1 MFVYYIIS
9 YSAVTY
15 DDYEYPG
22 WAEGMGL
29 CISFSSMIW
38 VPAYFVYYLVTGPGT
53 VRYMRGCQMAKFDF
67 HPLLGL
73 RQGGGRGGAIQGEEG
88 IKFCNIAIVL

>member
-1 MFVYYIIS
+1 MLKIAPSVTLTFWFQGVFAYYIIS

-29 CISFSSMIW
+29 CISFSSMVW
-38 VPAYFVYYLVTGPGT
+38 VPAYFIYYLVTGPGT
-53 VRYMRGCQMAKFDF
+53 IRYLFYHLSSD
-67 HPLLGL
+67 
-73 RQGGGRGGAIQGEEG
+73 E
-88 IKFCNIAIVL
+88 NIL

>member
-1 MFVYYIIS
+1 MEKKYFSQLFSPRQGVFIYYIIS

-15 DDYEYPG
+15 DDYVYPG

-38 VPAYFVYYLVTGPGT
+38 IPAYFFYYLLTEPGT
-53 VRYMRGCQMAKFDF
+53 IKEVRILF
-67 HPLLGL
+67 L
-73 RQGGGRGGAIQGEEG
+73 
-88 IKFCNIAIVL
+88 

>member
-1 MFVYYIIS
+1 MFAYYIIS

-53 VRYMRGCQMAKFDF
+53 IRYYMTKSSSNTELSYKASARILLVLLLLTLLPELACSF
-67 HPLLGL
+67 HTT
-73 RQGGGRGGAIQGEEG
+73 
-88 IKFCNIAIVL
+88 

>member
-1 MFVYYIIS
+1 MSWQQSLTLSIIITGLQGVFAYYIIS

-53 VRYMRGCQMAKFDF
+53 IRYLMMT
-67 HPLLGL
+67 
-73 RQGGGRGGAIQGEEG
+73 
-88 IKFCNIAIVL
+88 